1 MDKHLYF
8 DACPQTVDDG
18 KMSAV
23 SEVMSSRKII
33 TVDIGTDPS
42 LMDVT
47 SLIIKNEV
55 GSAIV
60 VDSEKK
66 PIGIITERD
75 LLKNIYVSGKFPKD
89 IAAKDI
95 MSSPVITVKTIDS
108 VETASAVMTKNKI
121 KRLVVLE
128 QDGSL
133 AGVLSVTDIT
143 GKLARILVS
152 DYKRYGFLKA
162 IL

>member
-1 MDKHLYF
+1 M
-8 DACPQTVDDG
+8 P
-18 KMSAV
+18 
-23 SEVMSSRKII
+23 SRKII
-33 TVDIGTDPS
+33 TTSIQTEPS
-42 LMDVT
+42 AMDVT
-47 SLIIKNEV
+47 SLMIKNEV
-55 GSAIV
+55 GSVLV
-60 VDSEKK
+60 VDGANA

-75 LLKNIYVSGKFPKD
+75 LLKNFASGKSPKD

-95 MSSPVITVKTIDS
+95 MSSPVITVQAIDS

-143 GKLARILVS
+143 RKLARILVS
-152 DYKRYGFLKA
+152 DYNRYGFLKA
-162 IL
+162 VL

>member
-8 DACPQTVDDG
+8 DDCAQTIDDG

-33 TVDIGTDPS
+33 TVDIGTDPF

-47 SLIIKNEV
+47 RLMIKNEV
-55 GSAIV
+55 GSVIM
-60 VDSEKK
+60 VDSQKK

-75 LLKNIYVSGKFPKD
+75 LLKNIYAASKFPKE

-121 KRLVVLE
+121 KRLVALE
-128 QDGSL
+128 QDVSV
-133 AGVLSVTDIT
+133 AGVLSVTDNKKT
-143 GKLARILVS
+143 CENTYQRL
-152 DYKRYGFLKA
+152 
-162 IL
+162 